1 MHNNPLLAAEGLPA
15 FDRILPEHVEQA
27 VLATLDANRAELDR
41 LLAAAEQIEVEFDA
55 VVLPIERLSDR
66 LHRVW
71 SPVRHLQSVANT
83 PALRAAYNACLPAIS
98 RYETEMG
105 HNQRLYELYKRLGE
119 GSSDHGGEGAGRLL
133 ELAIRDFRLSGV
145 HLPPAEKARF
155 KAIMEELAT
164 AEATFEQNVL
174 DSAAA
179 WSLQIDAASRVTGVP
194 ALVLE
199 NAAERA
205 RAARAPADQTAGEAG
220 WLFQLDQ
227 PTYVAIVTHA
237 DDRELRESVY
247 RAWVTRAS
255 DQADYS
261 PGHDNSAL
269 MEQILALRHEAAGII
284 GYPNFAAYSLA
295 TKMAKSVDEVREFLI
310 QLVRHSRDAAR
321 RELKELEAFA
331 GRPLEPWDIAYYSEK
346 LRHRKYAIS
355 DEALRPYFPLP
366 RVLAGLFTVVE
377 KLYGIR
383 IVPVTGIDAWEPHV
397 GYYQLLDAT
406 GREVGG
412 FFTDFFA
419 RSSKRS
425 GAWMDQCLN
434 RLRQNK
440 DLQVPVAHLVCNF
453 SLPTADTPSLIT
465 HDEMVTVFH
474 EMGHVLHHLLT
485 RIDYPSVGGI
495 NGVPWD
501 AVELPSQFM
510 ETFAWEP
517 DVVALCSGH
526 YQSGEPLPEQILASL
541 RESKNFQSALQM
553 VRQVEFAL
561 FDLRIHAEYNPAN
574 GARIMDILAEVRDA
588 VAVIRHPDWNRFAH
602 AFTHIFGGG
611 YAAGYYSYKWAE
623 VLAAD
628 AFAAFEEAGLF
639 NADLARRFRQH
650 VLEIG
655 GSRDIAEAFVAFR
668 GRPAHV
674 DALLKQSGI
683 A

>member
-1 MHNNPLLAAEGLPA
+1 MHNNPLLAEAGLPA
-15 FDRILPEHVEQA
+15 FDRIRPEHVEHA
-27 VLATLDANRAELDR
+27 VLATLDANRAELDQ
-41 LLAAAEQIEVEFDA
+41 LLAAAGQTDLDFDA
-55 VVLPIERLSDR
+55 AILPIERLSDR

-71 SPVRHLQSVANT
+71 APVQHLQSVANT
-83 PALRAAYNACLPAIS
+83 PELRAAYNACLPAIS

-105 HNQRLYELYKRLGE
+105 HNHRLYELYKRLDESPDGAR
-119 GSSDHGGEGAGRLL
+119 GEGARRLL

-145 HLPPAEKARF
+145 HLPADQKARF
-155 KAIMEELAT
+155 KIVMEELST
-164 AEATFEQNVL
+164 AEASFEQNVL

-179 WSLQIDAASRVTGVP
+179 WSLHIEDASRVTGVP

-199 NAAERA
+199 PAAERA
-205 RAARAPADQTAGEAG
+205 RTANASG

-227 PTYVAIVTHA
+227 PTYVAVVTHA
-237 DDRELRESVY
+237 DNQEFRNSVY

-255 DQADYS
+255 DQAEYS
-261 PGHDNSAL
+261 PGHDNSAR
-269 MEQILALRHEAAGII
+269 MEQILALRHESANIVGF
-284 GYPNFAAYSLA
+284 PNFAAYSLA
-295 TKMAKSVDEVREFLI
+295 TKMARSVDEVREFLI
-310 QLVRHSRDAAR
+310 ELLRHSRNAAR
-321 RELKELEAFA
+321 RELQELESFA
-331 GRPLEPWDIAYYSEK
+331 GRPLEPWDIAYFSEK
-346 LRHRKYAIS
+346 LRDQKYSIS

-366 RVLAGLFTVVE
+366 KVLAGLFSVVE

-383 IVPVTGIDAWEPHV
+383 ILPVTGVDAWEPNV
-397 GYYQLLDAT
+397 GFYRLFDSS

-412 FFTDFFA
+412 FFTDFYA
-419 RSSKRS
+419 RSTKRS

-434 RLRQNK
+434 RLWNTA

-453 SLPTADTPSLIT
+453 SQPSGDMPSLIT

-517 DVVALCSGH
+517 EVVALCSGH
-526 YQSGEPLPEQILASL
+526 YQTDEQLPATVLASL
-541 RESKNFQSALQM
+541 RASKNFQSALQM
-553 VRQVEFAL
+553 VRQVEFSL
-561 FDLRIHAEYNPAN
+561 FDLRIHAEYSPND
-574 GARIMDILAEVRDA
+574 GARVMDILAEVRDA
-588 VAVIRHPDWNRFAH
+588 VSVIHHPDWNRFAH

-628 AFAAFEEAGLF
+628 AFAAFDEAGLF
-639 NADLARRFRQH
+639 NPDLARSFREN

-655 GSRDIAEAFVAFR
+655 GSRDIGEAFVAFR

-683 A
+683 AS